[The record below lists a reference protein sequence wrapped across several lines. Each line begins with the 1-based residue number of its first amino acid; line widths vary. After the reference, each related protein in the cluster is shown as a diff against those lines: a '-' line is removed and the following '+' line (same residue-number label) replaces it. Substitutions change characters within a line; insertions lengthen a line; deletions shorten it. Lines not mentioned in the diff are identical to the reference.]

1 MKKDEPPEPSDS
13 LETLRRELASMRE
26 ECLGLRQENQH
37 LRKMLGLPAAS
48 DETNLALPSEPE
60 LFPAT
65 ESLPALNASAP
76 TAEKVALF
84 RTLFRGRED
93 VYPILWVNERTGKKG
108 YSPAVKGGWIGPS
121 DKQRDYL
128 PLTDETI
135 QAHLSGQKTIGVYPL
150 LRDDTCWFLAC
161 DFDGADWP
169 EDAVG
174 YWAACRHYGVPAH
187 LERSRS
193 GAGCHVWIF
202 FTKPVPAVSARRLGS
217 SLLRET
223 MAARGGLE
231 ISSYDRFFP
240 NQDTLPKGGFG
251 NLIALPLQKACRALG
266 NTEFLDPVTLQVL
279 PDQWA
284 FLSRIKRLSP
294 DQVDGFLQKLPP
306 VVVGLTASV
315 SRKSTLPEAPVPPLI
330 GCTLHSVLAVEKT
343 GIPPS
348 LLAEIKH
355 LASLHN
361 PLFYERQKLRL
372 STYRTPRFITC
383 YEQDATHLYLPRG
396 IGEELIAAVEARGGR
411 LVIQDVRPVIE
422 KKSPLAFHGTLT
434 PLQEEAV
441 EAALAHDLGVLVA
454 PPGSGK
460 TVMGCSLAAAR
471 QVPTLILV
479 HRKPLLEQWRV
490 QLMNCLDSP
499 PRKSV
504 RSAGDGRSRRA
515 GSILP

>member
-1 MKKDEPPEPSDS
+1 MKKDEPSEPSDS

-37 LRKMLGLPAAS
+37 LRKMLGLTAAS
-48 DETNLALPSEPE
+48 DETNLAPPSEPE
-60 LFPAT
+60 LFPTT
-65 ESLPALNASAP
+65 ESLPALNSSAP

-84 RTLFRGRED
+84 RILFRGRED

-174 YWAACRHYGVPAH
+174 YWAACLHYGVPAH

-251 NLIALPLQKACRALG
+251 NLIALPLQKACRAFG

-284 FLSRIKRLSP
+284 FLSQIECLSP
-294 DQVDGFLQKLPP
+294 DQV
-306 VVVGLTASV
+306 TAFF
-315 SRKSTLPEAPVPPLI
+315 KSF
-330 GCTLHSVLAVEKT
+330 
-343 GIPPS
+343 PPS
-348 LLAEIKH
+348 W
-355 LASLHN
+355 S
-361 PLFYERQKLRL
+361 
-372 STYRTPRFITC
+372 
-383 YEQDATHLYLPRG
+383 D
-396 IGEELIAAVEARGGR
+396 
-411 LVIQDVRPVIE
+411 
-422 KKSPLAFHGTLT
+422 
-434 PLQEEAV
+434 
-441 EAALAHDLGVLVA
+441 
-454 PPGSGK
+454 
-460 TVMGCSLAAAR
+460 
-471 QVPTLILV
+471 
-479 HRKPLLEQWRV
+479 
-490 QLMNCLDSP
+490 
-499 PRKSV
+499 
-504 RSAGDGRSRRA
+504 
-515 GSILP
+515 